1 MHIDDGEG
9 AVYVNDE
16 SDCDI
21 TIPYNEDESD
31 TSLIPYDED
40 SGEESE
46 MTIMGDEN
54 TYVTRY
60 GRLIKWKIPIDYEML

>member
-1 MHIDDGEG
+1 MHSDDGEG

-16 SDCDI
+16 SDSEI
-21 TIPYNEDESD
+21 TIPYDGESD

-46 MTIMGDEN
+46 MTIMGDVS

-60 GRLIKWKIPIDYEML
+60 GRLVKRKTPIDYEML